1 MKIIKLLAL
10 ALLTFSAHAWEPTKP
25 IKVVMG
31 QAPGAGNEIAFR
43 AMSKIVIDKNPNV
56 SFIFDYKPGADGNI
70 GHNFFNDSAP
80 DGYTVAVPSLQG
92 QFVTGEI
99 WFKDMLKY
107 DPLQWNLITII
118 AKSPLCIIAT
128 PKSAVSTVPELLDT
142 LKRPSRN
149 INFAI
154 GGGAHKVAFTYMM
167 EKTKSP
173 TANSQV
179 VFYKGPAQA
188 ALAVAAGDTEFGI
201 MPIAVAKPLVEGG
214 KVKLIA
220 LIGEQQLT
228 GLPKTPLMKDYV
240 PGMNV
245 YAGWVIALPPGTP
258 RDVVEWYET
267 NFTTAIK
274 SQEAKRFFEE
284 NLMFT
289 DASELGPKGTRAS
302 INKLREQWIPI
313 VKNMSND
320 R

>member
-10 ALLTFSAHAWEPTKP
+10 TLLTLSAHAWEPTKP
-25 IKVVMG
+25 IRVVLG

-43 AMSKIVIDKNPNV
+43 AMSKIVMDKNPSV
-56 SFIFDYKPGADGNI
+56 SFIIEHKPGADGNI
-70 GHNFFNDSAP
+70 AHNFFNESAP

-99 WFKDMLKY
+99 WFKNMIKY
-107 DPLQWNLITII
+107 DPLQWNLITVI
-118 AKSPLCIIAT
+118 AKSPLCIIAN
-128 PKSAVSTVPELLDT
+128 PKSPVNTVPELLDAVKKPT
-142 LKRPSRN
+142 RN

-188 ALAVAAGDTEFGI
+188 AMGVAAGDTEFGI
-201 MPIAVAKPLVEGG
+201 MPIAIAKPLVEGG

-220 LIGEQQLT
+220 LIGEQQLS

-258 RDVVEWYET
+258 KDVLEWYET
-267 NFTTAIK
+267 NFIAAIK
-274 SQEAKRFFEE
+274 SQEARQFFDE

-289 DASELGPKGTRAS
+289 DASELGPKGTRQS

-313 VKNMSND
+313 VKTMGAE

>member
-1 MKIIKLLAL
+1 MKLIKFLAL
-10 ALLTFSAHAWEPTKP
+10 AMLSCSAYAWEPTKP
-25 IKVVMG
+25 IKVILS

-43 AMSKIVIDKNPNV
+43 AMSKIVMDKNPNV
-56 SFIFDYKPGADGNI
+56 SFIFEHKPGADGNI
-70 GHNFFNDSAP
+70 GHNIFNESAP
-80 DGYTVAVPSLQG
+80 DGYTIGVPSLQG

-99 WFKDMLKY
+99 WFKDMVKY
-107 DPLQWNLITII
+107 DPLQWSLITVI
-118 AKSPLCIIAT
+118 AKSPLAIIAN
-128 PKSAVSTVPELLDT
+128 PKSAVNSVPELLNA
-142 LKRPSRN
+142 LKYPTRN
-149 INFAI
+149 INVAI

-188 ALAVAAGDTEFGI
+188 ALGVAGGDTEFGI
-201 MPIAVAKPLVEGG
+201 MPIAVAKPLVDSG

-220 LIGEQQLT
+220 LIGEQQLA

-258 RDVVEWYET
+258 KDITDWYET
-267 NFTTAIK
+267 NFTAAIK
-274 SQEAKRFFEE
+274 SAEAKRFFEE

-289 DASELGPKGTRAS
+289 DAKEISSSGARQA
-302 INKLREQWIPI
+302 INKLREHWIPI
-313 VKNMSND
+313 VKNMARD
-320 R
+320 

>member
-10 ALLTFSAHAWEPTKP
+10 MLLTLSAHAWEPTKP
-25 IKVVMG
+25 IKVILG
-31 QAPGAGNEIAFR
+31 QAPGAGNEMSFR
-43 AMSKIVIDKNPNV
+43 GMSKIVIDKNPNV
-56 SFIFDYKPGADGNI
+56 SFIFEYKPGADGNI
-70 GHNFFNDSAP
+70 AANLFDASAP

-99 WFKDMLKY
+99 WFKDMVKY
-107 DPLQWNLITII
+107 DPLQWNLITVI
-118 AKSPLCIIAT
+118 AKSPLCIIAN
-128 PKSAVSTVPELLDT
+128 PKSTVNTVPELLDSIT
-142 LKRPSRN
+142 KPTRN

-167 EKTKSP
+167 EKTKAPS
-173 TANSQV
+173 ANSQV

-188 ALAVAAGDTEFGI
+188 ALGVAAGDTEFGI

-220 LIGEQQLT
+220 LIGEQQLV

-258 RDVVEWYET
+258 KDVLEWYET

-274 SQEAKRFFEE
+274 SQEARRFFEE
-284 NLMFT
+284 NMMFT
-289 DASELGPKGTRAS
+289 DASELGPRGTRQA

-313 VKNMSND
+313 VRNMKAE
-320 R
+320 